1 MSDEPAA
8 LRVLEALLFAAA
20 EPLDEA
26 TLARRLPAE
35 LDVGALLGELQAAYA
50 NRGVNLCRIA
60 GKWQLRTAPD
70 LSHVLEEERREVRR
84 LSRAAL
90 ETLAIV
96 AYHQPVSR
104 AEIEEMRGVGLSRG
118 TLDLL
123 MEIGWVRP
131 AGRRQVPGRPI
142 VYGTTDGFLEHFGMA
157 EIGDLP
163 GLEELRAAG
172 LLQKGALPTS
182 LAIAEEA
189 QQPPMLDS
197 EESA

>member
-1 MSDEPAA
+1 VSVEQSP

-26 TLARRLPAE
+26 TMARRLPAD
-35 LDVGALLGELQAAYA
+35 LDLVALLAELQAVYA
-50 NRGVNLCRIA
+50 NRGVNLCQVA
-60 GKWQLRTAPD
+60 GRWQFRTAPD
-70 LSHVLEEERREVRR
+70 LQYILEEERQEVRR

-104 AEIEEMRGVGLSRG
+104 AEIEEMRGVGLSKG

-123 MEIGWVRP
+123 MEIGWVKP

-142 VYGTTDGFLEHFGMA
+142 VYGTTDGFLEHFGLA
-157 EIGDLP
+157 ELGDLP
-163 GLEELRAAG
+163 GVEELKAAG
-172 LLQKGALPTS
+172 LLNKSATPTPLADTEAMAELPS
-182 LAIAEEA
+182 AG
-189 QQPPMLDS
+189 LDD
-197 EESA
+197 EV